1 MSERCKA
8 IKPDGNQCQAFC
20 IEGDSLC
27 HWHSPA
33 RKGNR
38 EAASRKGGRTKAQ
51 LSQVKEIV
59 KAAVKNL
66 PEIRECKH
74 QTLDDAQLAM
84 EDLLS
89 GVEEDKQYT
98 NLSQADKTFSLKIL
112 VEITKILYAKGLDFE
127 GQLSDLENQVFG
139 NLLDQP

>member
-1 MSERCKA
+1 MGEKCNF
-8 IKPDGNQCQAFC
+8 IKDNKEKCQAWALKGDDFC
-20 IEGDSLC
+20 FQ
-27 HWHSPA
+27 HSPETKKA
-33 RKGNR
+33 R
-38 EAASRKGGRTKAQ
+38 AAARRKGGRTKAQ

-59 KAAVKNL
+59 KKAVENL

-89 GVEEDKQYT
+89 GVDDDKQYT
-98 NLSQADKTFSLKIL
+98 NLSQSDKAFKLKIL

>member
-1 MSERCKA
+1 MSEKCMHTKDDGKKCQAWA
-8 IKPDGNQCQAFC
+8 IKGGQFC
-20 IEGDSLC
+20 YMHEPKRSAD
-27 HWHSPA
+27 
-33 RKGNR
+33 R
-38 EAASRKGGRTKAQ
+38 EAARRKGGRTKAR
-51 LSQVKEIV
+51 LSQVKDIV
-59 KAAVKNL
+59 KKAVENL